1 MKLSVGSAA
10 AGVTATQSLCTVNGL
25 HTGMSRSAL
34 VDNVTAMLR
43 DAGFV
48 VSDRC
53 AIRPKSFDLAA
64 RRGDDLVLLKILGNV
79 DAVDGETGAE
89 LRRLGTYLEA
99 TPMVVGMR
107 TRDED
112 LKPEVVYFRHGV
124 PALHPDTAYDLFV
137 EGVPPLIYAAPGGLY
152 VSIDGSLLADERRER
167 GWSLGRLAT
176 ELGVSRR
183 TVSKYEDG
191 MNASIE
197 VAVRLEDLFG
207 RPLSSPVDVLEG
219 AEEVNDADPTP
230 ADPEA
235 DPDDEH
241 VVAVLT
247 RAGYTVHPTA
257 RSPFGAVTEGADE
270 NEGNLLAAHSAFDES
285 ARRRARLMASL
296 GRVTRSRSV
305 YFVEE
310 SSDRD
315 DVDGTALVSR
325 AELADTDEPGAVR
338 ELIRDRAD
346 EPAD

>member
-1 MKLSVGSAA
+1 
-10 AGVTATQSLCTVNGL
+10 
-25 HTGMSRSAL
+25 MSRSAL
-34 VDNVTAMLR
+34 VGNVTAMLR
-43 DAGFV
+43 DAGFD

-64 RRGDDLVLLKILGNV
+64 RRGEDLVLLKILGNV

-124 PALHPDTAYDLFV
+124 PVLHPDTAYDLFV

-152 VSIDGSLLADERRER
+152 VSIDGDLLADERRER

-247 RAGYTVHPTA
+247 RAGYTVHPTV
-257 RSPFGAVTEGADE
+257 RSPFEAVTEDAGDD
-270 NEGNLLAAHSAFDES
+270 GNLLTAHSAFDES
-285 ARRRARLMASL
+285 AKRRARLMASL

-310 SSDRD
+310 ASGREA
-315 DVDGTALVSR
+315 VDGTALVSC
-325 AELADTDEPGAVR
+325 AELADADEPDGVR